1 MWLESLYLSSKNFAT
16 WSILFRYTALL
27 PGIGFRRPVIQPH
40 SLTFAGEAHG
50 DDVRGD
56 VGEVEVVAVHLEEM
70 FSLLARN
77 ANKENHLELNPCCQT
92 IDVRGISAAGYPSI
106 CGRQTTERGRGR
118 EGEHCSN
125 YSPTSFPP
133 WEMSLCFSPP
143 PLDHD

>member
-1 MWLESLYLSSKNFAT
+1 MSSKNFAT

-70 FSLLARN
+70 LTLLAKKREQGKSPGTSSCSPRF
-77 ANKENHLELNPCCQT
+77 AGALLSPGCGARSTGEALSQTCKE
-92 IDVRGISAAGYPSI
+92 DVSGNSPMRFF
-106 CGRQTTERGRGR
+106 
-118 EGEHCSN
+118 EH
-125 YSPTSFPP
+125 T
-133 WEMSLCFSPP
+133 
-143 PLDHD
+143 